1 MMTTFFEN
9 IYDLA
14 FFFNTNLGILAFI
27 ILYILIVLLILPA
40 SWLSLLA
47 GFLYGSYLGSIIVL
61 IAAALGASAAFFI
74 SKSFLSIKLK
84 KFIIQFPKFTL
95 MEQVVQKGGFKLIL
109 LARLS
114 PLFPFSILNYF
125 YGLNNVKFKDFAL
138 GLLGIIPGTFLYCS
152 IGSLAKSL
160 QDLKNLEPTGNL
172 FITILSVISTLMV
185 VYFSA
190 KYAKE
195 YINESKEINL

>member
-1 MMTTFFEN
+1 MTYFLEN

-14 FFFNTNLGILAFI
+14 FFFNTNIGIFAFI
-27 ILYILIVLLILPA
+27 LIYIVIVLLILPA
-40 SWLSLLA
+40 SWLSLLS
-47 GFLYGSYLGSIIVL
+47 GFLYGSYFGSIIVFCGAAIGAL
-61 IAAALGASAAFFI
+61 IAFFI

-84 KFIIQFPKFTL
+84 KVITRFPRLSL
-95 MEQVVQKGGFKLIL
+95 MEQVVQRGGLKLIL

-114 PLFPFSILNYF
+114 PVFPFSILNYF
-125 YGLNNVKFKDFAL
+125 YGLNNIKLRDFAF

-160 QDLKNLEPTGNL
+160 QDLKNLQPTNNL
-172 FITILSVISTLMV
+172 VLTIISVISTLMV

-195 YINESKEINL
+195 YINDSNEINL